1 MIPCAIMEVGVV
13 GLGAIGRPLV
23 RALDEGIAGLRLA
36 GATARDR
43 EKAERFLKSLGTPAP
58 FLSLA
63 ELIQASD
70 LVVEAST
77 QAHLRE
83 EIAPRTLAAG
93 KHLVVLSCGG
103 LIGRQDWVDLAAAR
117 GCRIY
122 VPSAAIAG
130 LDGVKGARVGAI
142 DSVTMETRK
151 PPRGLAG
158 APWIESQK
166 IDLDAITRET
176 LIFDGTAT
184 EACRAFPANVNVVA
198 ALSLAGIGPD
208 KTRIRIFA
216 SPEQPLNRHRITVQ
230 GEFGRLSIEIENVPS
245 ENPRTGKLSYLSTI
259 AFLRDLS
266 ATLRTRYS
274 RVGDSAWCRSRTF
287 AIARPLSGCS
297 SLTMP

>member
-13 GLGAIGRPLV
+13 GLGAIGRQLC
-23 RALDEGIAGLRLA
+23 RALDDGIAGLHLA

-43 EKAERFLKSLGTPAP
+43 EKAERFLKSLGSPAS
-58 FLSLA
+58 FLSLD
-63 ELIQASD
+63 ELIRVSD
-70 LVVEAST
+70 LVIEAST
-77 QAHLRE
+77 QAHLRD

-93 KHLVVLSCGG
+93 KDLVVLSCGG
-103 LIGRQDWVDLAAAR
+103 LIGRQDWIDLAAAR
-117 GCRIY
+117 RCRIY

-130 LDGVKGARVGAI
+130 LDGVKGAKVGAI

-166 IDLDAITRET
+166 IDLDSIARET
-176 LIFDGTAT
+176 LIFEGSAT

-198 ALSLAGIGPD
+198 ALSLAGIGPER
-208 KTRIRIFA
+208 TRIRIFA

-230 GEFGRLSIEIENVPS
+230 GEFGRLTIEIENVPS

-259 AFLRDLS
+259 AFLRDLG
-266 ATLRTRYS
+266 ATLR
-274 RVGDSAWCRSRTF
+274 VGT
-287 AIARPLSGCS
+287 
-297 SLTMP
+297 